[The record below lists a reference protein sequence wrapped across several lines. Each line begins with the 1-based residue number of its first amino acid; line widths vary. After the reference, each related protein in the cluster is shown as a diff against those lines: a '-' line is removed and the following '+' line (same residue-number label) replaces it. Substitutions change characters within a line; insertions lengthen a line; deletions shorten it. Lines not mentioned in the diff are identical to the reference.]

1 MKQFVKMA
9 AAAFVGVMVYEAC
22 YDTVQAV
29 IRKHRHKKKHE
40 EDDSCPSCY
49 SPKKSGRGTI
59 GFKMQ
64 GEE

>member
-1 MKQFVKMA
+1 MKQFAKMA
-9 AAAFVGVMVYEAC
+9 AAAFVAVTVYEAC
-22 YDTVQAV
+22 YDAVQAV
-29 IRKHRHKKKHE
+29 IRKHRRRKKHE